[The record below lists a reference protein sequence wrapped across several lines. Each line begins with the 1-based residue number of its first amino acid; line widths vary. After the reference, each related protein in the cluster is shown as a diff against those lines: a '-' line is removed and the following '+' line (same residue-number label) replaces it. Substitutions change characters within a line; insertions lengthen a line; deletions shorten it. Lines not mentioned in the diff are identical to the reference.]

1 MQVAAGAAG
10 IKWEL
15 KQRDTVGLLQVC
27 LLSDA
32 AAKVRCE
39 MWDAGRAER
48 SSAAGLSSE
57 AVTHFMELNTEQTG
71 WRQTLQHAA
80 GYKQQ
85 SQLYRKGGAR
95 AGVCRARQY

>member
-1 MQVAAGAAG
+1 MLLNRLITAMQVAAGAAG

-39 MWDAGRAER
+39 MQAE
-48 SSAAGLSSE
+48 LSG
-57 AVTHFMELNTEQTG
+57 AVQKL
-71 WRQTLQHAA
+71 
-80 GYKQQ
+80 
-85 SQLYRKGGAR
+85 
-95 AGVCRARQY
+95 